1 MGGDLAPL
9 IAPEER
15 LAPLIAVVGSD
26 GSGKSTLSADLL
38 AHVQKTRAA
47 ESGYLGLGSGEQGRR
62 IGRWPIVGPPLHRFL
77 DGIADKLREPDE
89 PIPGRLAARYA
100 LNKSKKRRAKFEQ
113 LLERRRAGV
122 TIVTDRYP
130 QIEVPG
136 LHDGPIL
143 AGRATRTRLAA
154 MQAEERALYAEM
166 AAYVPTLVIRLHVDV
181 DTVMARKPDHDRAL
195 ITRKVETVPLL
206 AFHGA
211 PIVDID
217 ATIPYE
223 EELALAIAAV
233 DRALAAT
240 S

>member
-1 MGGDLAPL
+1 MGSD
-9 IAPEER
+9 

-38 AHVQKTRAA
+38 AHVQKTRRA

-62 IGRWPIVGPPLHRFL
+62 IGRWPVIGPPLHRFL
-77 DGIADKLREPDE
+77 DGIADRLREPGE
-89 PIPGRLAARYA
+89 PIPGLLAARYA
-100 LNKSKKRRAKFEQ
+100 LNKSKKRRAKFES
-113 LLERRRAGV
+113 LLGARRAGIA
-122 TIVTDRYP
+122 IVTDRYP
-130 QIEVPG
+130 QLEVPG

-143 AGRATRTRLAA
+143 AGRAPNAHLTA

-206 AFHGA
+206 TFNGA

-223 EELALAIAAV
+223 EELAIAIAAA
-233 DRALAAT
+233 DQALASA
-240 S
+240 

>member
-1 MGGDLAPL
+1 MASKMLANDWGGSD
-9 IAPEER
+9 

-38 AHVQKTRAA
+38 AHVQKTRTAT
-47 ESGYLGLGSGEQGRR
+47 SGYLGLGSGEQGRR

-77 DGIADKLREPDE
+77 DGIADRLREPGE
-89 PIPGRLAARYA
+89 PIPGMIAARYA
-100 LNKSKKRRAKFEQ
+100 LNKSKKRRAKFES

-143 AGRATRTRLAA
+143 AGRATSTSLAA
-154 MQAEERALYAEM
+154 MQAEERALYADM

-195 ITRKVETVPLL
+195 IARKVETVPLL
-206 AFHGA
+206 LFNGA

-223 EELALAIAAV
+223 EELALAIAVV
-233 DRALAAT
+233 DQALAST
-240 S
+240 

>member
-1 MGGDLAPL
+1 MGSD
-9 IAPEER
+9 

-38 AHVQKTRAA
+38 AHIQTSQPA

-62 IGRWPIVGPPLHRFL
+62 IGRWPIIGPPLHRFL
-77 DGIADKLREPDE
+77 DGIADRLRDPEA

-100 LNKSKKRRAKFEQ
+100 LRKSKKRRAKFEQ
-113 LLERRRAGV
+113 LLVRRRAGV

-143 AGRATRTRLAA
+143 AGRATSPRLAA

-166 AAYVPTLVIRLHVDV
+166 AAYLPTLVIRLHIDV
-181 DTVMARKPDHDRAL
+181 DTVMARKPDHVRAL
-195 ITRKVETVPLL
+195 IERKVETVPLL
-206 AFHGA
+206 AFNGA
-211 PIVDID
+211 PIIDLD
-217 ATIPYE
+217 ATMPYA
-223 EELALAIAAV
+223 EELRLAKAAV
-233 DRALAAT
+233 DRALAAA
-240 S
+240 

>member
-1 MGGDLAPL
+1 MGGD
-9 IAPEER
+9 

-38 AHVQKTRAA
+38 AHIQKSRAA

-77 DGIADKLREPDE
+77 DGIADRLREPGE
-89 PIPGRLAARYA
+89 PIPGLIAARYA
-100 LNKSKKRRAKFEQ
+100 LNKSRKRRAKFGA
-113 LLERRRAGV
+113 LLDQRRAGKV
-122 TIVTDRYP
+122 IVTDRYP
-130 QIEVPG
+130 QFEVPG

-143 AGRATRTRLAA
+143 AGIATSPRLTV

-166 AAYVPTLVIRLHVDV
+166 AAYKPTLVIRLHVDV
-181 DTVMARKPDHDRAL
+181 DTVMLRKPDHDRAL

-206 AFHGA
+206 TFNGA

-217 ATIPYE
+217 ATIPYG

-233 DRALAAT
+233 DKALAGA
-240 S
+240 

>member
-1 MGGDLAPL
+1 MG
-9 IAPEER
+9 ER

-38 AHVQKTRAA
+38 AHIQKTRPA

-62 IGRWPIVGPPLHRFL
+62 IGRWPIIGRPLHRFF
-77 DGIADKLREPDE
+77 DGIADRLREPRE
-89 PIPGRLAARYA
+89 PIPGLLAARYA
-100 LNKSKKRRAKFEQ
+100 LNKSTKRRAQFDG
-113 LLERRRAGV
+113 LLDLRANGIAV
-122 TIVTDRYP
+122 VTDRYP
-130 QIEVPG
+130 QMEVPG

-143 AGRATRTRLAA
+143 AGRATNPRLAA
-154 MQAEERALYAEM
+154 MQAQERALYAEM

-206 AFHGA
+206 TFNGA

-217 ATIPYE
+217 ATIPYA
-223 EELALAIAAV
+223 EELALATAAV
-233 DRALAAT
+233 DKALASA
-240 S
+240 

>member
-1 MGGDLAPL
+1 MGSDLAPL

-38 AHVQKTRAA
+38 AHIQKTRAA

-62 IGRWPIVGPPLHRFL
+62 IGRWPIIGPPLHRFL
-77 DGIADKLREPDE
+77 DGIADKLREPGA
-89 PIPGRLAARYA
+89 PIPGTLAARYA
-100 LNKSKKRRAKFEQ
+100 LNKSQKRRAKFDALIAQ
-113 LLERRRAGV
+113 RRVGKV
-122 TIVTDRYP
+122 IVTDRYP

-143 AGRATRTRLAA
+143 AGIATTSRLAA
-154 MQAEERALYAEM
+154 MQAEERALYAQM
-166 AAYVPTLVIRLHVDV
+166 AAYKPTLVIRLHVDV

-195 ITRKVETVPLL
+195 IARKVETVPLL
-206 AFHGA
+206 AFNGA

-223 EELALAIAAV
+223 EELAIATAAV
-233 DRALAAT
+233 DAALAEA
-240 S
+240 

>member
-1 MGGDLAPL
+1 MGSD
-9 IAPEER
+9 

-38 AHVQKTRAA
+38 AHIQKTRAA

-62 IGRWPIVGPPLHRFL
+62 IGRWPIIGPPLHRFL
-77 DGIADKLREPDE
+77 DGIADRLREPDE
-89 PIPGRLAARYA
+89 PIPAYLAARYA
-100 LNKSKKRRAKFEQ
+100 LNKSKKRRAKFDA
-113 LLERRRAGV
+113 LLEQRRAGKV
-122 TIVTDRYP
+122 IVTDRYP

-143 AGRATRTRLAA
+143 AGRATSARLAA

-166 AAYVPTLVIRLHVDV
+166 AAYHPSLVIRLHVDV

-206 AFHGA
+206 AFNGA

-223 EELALAIAAV
+223 EELALATAAV
-233 DRALAAT
+233 DRALAGA
-240 S
+240 

>member
-1 MGGDLAPL
+1 MG
-9 IAPEER
+9 EQ

-38 AHVQKTRAA
+38 AHIQQTRAA

-62 IGRWPIVGPPLHRFL
+62 IGRWPIIGPPLHRFL
-77 DGIADKLREPDE
+77 DGIADKLREPGE

-100 LNKSKKRRAKFEQ
+100 LNKSKKRRAKFDA
-113 LLERRRAGV
+113 LLEQRRAGKV
-122 TIVTDRYP
+122 IVTDRYP
-130 QIEVPG
+130 QFEVPG

-143 AGRATRTRLAA
+143 AGVATSKRLAA

-166 AAYVPTLVIRLHVDV
+166 AAYRPTLVIRLHVDV
-181 DTVMARKPDHDRAL
+181 DTVMLRKPDHDRGL

-206 AFHGA
+206 AFNGA

-217 ATIPYE
+217 ATIPYA
-223 EELALAIAAV
+223 EELALATAAV
-233 DRALAAT
+233 DRVLAKA
-240 S
+240 

>member
-1 MGGDLAPL
+1 MG
-9 IAPEER
+9 EQ

-38 AHVQKTRAA
+38 AHIRKTRRA
-47 ESGYLGLGSGEQGRR
+47 EAGYLGLGSGEQGRR
-62 IGRWPIVGPPLHRFL
+62 IGRWPIIGPPLHRWL
-77 DGIADKLREPDE
+77 DGIADRLRDPEA
-89 PIPGRLAARYA
+89 PIPGLLAARYA
-100 LNKSKKRRAKFEQ
+100 LRRSKRRRAKFDALVAQ
-113 LLERRRAGV
+113 RRAGI

-130 QIEVPG
+130 QQEVPG

-143 AGRATRTRLAA
+143 AGRATSPRVAA
-154 MQAEERALYAEM
+154 IQADERAIYAEM
-166 AAYVPTLVIRLHVDV
+166 AAYVPTLVIRLHIDV

-206 AFHGA
+206 TMGGA

-223 EELALAIAAV
+223 EELALAVAAV
-233 DRALAAT
+233 DKAMA
-240 S
+240 SP

>member
-1 MGGDLAPL
+1 MG
-9 IAPEER
+9 EQ

-38 AHVQKTRAA
+38 AHVLQTRRA

-62 IGRWPIVGPPLHRFL
+62 IGRWPIIGPPLHRFF
-77 DGIADKLREPDE
+77 DGIADKLREPGE
-89 PIPGRLAARYA
+89 PIPGTLAARYA
-100 LNKSKKRRAKFEQ
+100 LNKSKKRRAKFES
-113 LLERRRAGV
+113 LLERRRAGM

-130 QIEVPG
+130 QLEVPG

-143 AGRATRTRLAA
+143 AGRATNARLAS
-154 MQAEERALYAEM
+154 MQAEERTLYAEM

-181 DTVMARKPDHDRAL
+181 ETVMARKPDHDRAL

-206 AFHGA
+206 TFNGA

-223 EELALAIAAV
+223 EELALAVAAV
-233 DRALAAT
+233 DRALAAA
-240 S
+240 